1 MKRLLNDDGSATIT
15 ATGIIAS
22 VVSLAVVV
30 AALGA
35 QVADSHRACVAADLA
50 AVAGADA
57 LYRGHDGCAWA
68 EKTAVFNHA
77 ELTSCELD
85 TGDVIVEVQVRKSS
99 AKARAGP

>member
-15 ATGIIAS
+15 ATGIITS

-35 QVADSHRACVAADLA
+35 QVADSHSARVAADLA

-77 ELTSCELD
+77 ELTSCGLD